1 MQSVIFVT
9 VKIQNCARDKAL
21 WCLYDLNVCVCFSS
35 VQLLAP
41 LHRAL
46 LITSPSWDLYVSQ
59 PLRQHAIDLIHVRN
73 CKALFSQEETP
84 DQVHCLSV

>member
-1 MQSVIFVT
+1 MVHVT
-9 VKIQNCARDKAL
+9 KHSGVFMISM
-21 WCLYDLNVCVCFSS
+21 CVCFSS

-41 LHRAL
+41 LHHAL
-46 LITSPSWDLYVSQ
+46 LITSPSWDPYVSQ

-84 DQVHCLSV
+84 DQVHCLGV